1 MAQTIEVPGIG
12 PVQFPDGMSDADI
25 GAAIRKTLAPK
36 PQQEA
41 SAADKVA
48 AFPLTRFA
56 IGAAKPVLGAA
67 QFAANLLPTPAP
79 TMSQLI
85 TGEKPQ
91 NSVAKAVN
99 DHLATLEEMTQRG
112 SKTKWGTGGEV
123 ADFAG
128 QVLSPVNVA
137 AAKLLPVTGGI
148 AAQAGKGAVLGAAGA
163 ATAPVM
169 DKKGQE
175 NYWETKGADT
185 ALGAVTGGVATPL
198 LGKLGEAIARRLPQ
212 STGQANVSATQTS
225 EIIANALKDIGQKI
239 EDIPKAQYQQIQ
251 AQVTEALK
259 SGKKLDAA
267 ALLRQADFKEAGMPA
282 LAGQVTRDATQFA
295 KERNLR
301 GVAGVGEPLLQR
313 MEQQNKALQSG
324 IGGFAEGA
332 SDAVT
337 AGERMAAALKST
349 DEGIS
354 KQVSAAYKAAR
365 QSSGKDLEVPL
376 TGLAQDAADTLKRFA
391 DKVPAGVRNELADY
405 GVFGGKQT
413 KMFTFEDA
421 DRLLKNINAHV
432 GSDKATNNALGELR
446 TAVKKAMM
454 DAPADDVYSKARN
467 LAAKRFELHD
477 LVPALKAA
485 SEDTVSA
492 DAFVRRFVTS
502 APTKDVQMMAQ
513 LLKQA
518 SPEAL
523 QEARTQVGARL
534 QRAAFGENVAG
545 DKIFSPERYAT
556 ALREIGD
563 KKLGAFFN
571 EAEIAQ
577 LKRLG
582 RVGAYINS
590 VPSAAPVS
598 SSNSNIASMVANYGA
613 KLPMVGP
620 AVSVAKAAA
629 GPILNQRTVN
639 TAINAKV
646 PVENAP
652 LSPERAKALARL
664 LGVGAVG
671 GGLAVAQP

>member
-1 MAQTIEVPGIG
+1 MAQTVEVPGLG
-12 PVQFPDGMSDADI
+12 QVQFPDGMSDADI

-41 SAADKVA
+41 SAADKIA

-56 IGAAKPVLGAA
+56 VGAAKPILGGA
-67 QFAANLLPTPAP
+67 QLLANALPFQGPKDYA
-79 TMSQLI
+79 
-85 TGEKPQ
+85 
-91 NSVAKAVN
+91 N
-99 DHLATLEEMTQRG
+99 DTLATLDEMTQRG
-112 SKTKWGTGGEV
+112 SKTKWGTGGDV

-137 AAKLLPVTGGI
+137 AAKVLPIVGGV
-148 AAQAGKGAVLGAAGA
+148 ASQAGKGAALGAAGA

-169 DKKGQE
+169 ERKGQE
-175 NYWETKGADT
+175 NYWETKGAET
-185 ALGAVTGGVATPL
+185 ALGAVTGGVATPI
-198 LGKLGEAIARRLPQ
+198 LGKLGEAIVRRLPKGEVDMARASLQ
-212 STGQANVSATQTS
+212 TDEVIAT
-225 EIIANALKDIGQKI
+225 ALKDIGQKI
-239 EDIPKAQYQQIQ
+239 EDIPKAQYQQIRQ
-251 AQVTEALK
+251 QVNEAMR

-267 ALLRQADFKEAGMPA
+267 ALLRQADFKDAGMPA
-282 LAGQVTRDATQFA
+282 LAGQITRDATQFA

-313 MEQQNKALQSG
+313 MEAQNKALQSG
-324 IGGFAEGA
+324 IGGFADGA

-337 AGERMAAALKST
+337 AGERLAAALKTT

-365 QSSGKDLEVPL
+365 DSSSKDLEVPL

-492 DAFVRRFVTS
+492 DAFVRKFVTS
-502 APTKDVQMMAQ
+502 APTKDVRMMAD
-513 LLKQA
+513 LLRQT

-523 QEARTQVGARL
+523 QEARTQVGAKL

-545 DKIFSPERYAT
+545 DKIFSPERYAAT
-556 ALREIGD
+556 LREIGD
-563 KKLGAFFN
+563 KKLAAFFN

-577 LKRLG
+577 LKRMG

-613 KLPMVGP
+613 KLPGVGP
-620 AVSVAKAAA
+620 AISVAKAAA

-652 LSPERAKALARL
+652 LSPERARALARM
-664 LGVGAVG
+664 LGTAAVG
-671 GGLAVAQP
+671 GGLAVAQ